1 MRGRTRSCR
10 KGACQTRGREAQ
22 ERAKKPRETPPGTP
36 KDPRETPKT
45 TTHIGTVAPSA
56 RPWPRARGPR
66 RGPQDT
72 LGAPRGPPKQCQ
84 TKTQRPLTA
93 PNKNPKTLNKKRR
106 KINTI
111 AREYV
116 RAPRPHHI
124 QTQRADRDEPVDAS
138 TSEGVSRTAAGAL
151 QPTVTCAK
159 ICFCTPT
166 HGSKGVQ
173 AIYAPPLPATT
184 SNAAQHHAPDTTEH
198 IKA

>member
-1 MRGRTRSCR
+1 MPDKRPRGAR
-10 KGACQTRGREAQ
+10 KSE
-22 ERAKKPRETPPGTP
+22 ETARDPTGHPKGPQRDPQNNESQRYGGPFWAPLAARKRTP
-36 KDPRETPKT
+36 KGPPR
-45 TTHIGTVAPSA
+45 H
-56 RPWPRARGPR
+56 PWG
-66 RGPQDT
+66 
-72 LGAPRGPPKQCQ
+72 GPPKQRQ

-106 KINTI
+106 KRSTV